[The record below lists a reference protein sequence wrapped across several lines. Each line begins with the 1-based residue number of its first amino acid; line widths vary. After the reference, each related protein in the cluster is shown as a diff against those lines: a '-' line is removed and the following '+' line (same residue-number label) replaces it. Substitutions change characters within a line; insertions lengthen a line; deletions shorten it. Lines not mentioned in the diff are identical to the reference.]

1 MKTRFVALLVVA
13 LFVIAS
19 AQQAFAQSTPKA
31 DKREHNQ
38 QARIKQGVKSG
49 ELTKREAVKLEKEQA
64 KIRVE
69 EKAMKADGKVTAAER
84 AKLQYD
90 QNKASKRIYKQKHD
104 KQERK

>member
-19 AQQAFAQSTPKA
+19 PQQAFAQSTPKA

-84 AKLQYD
+84 AKLQHD